1 MKSYEFSRF
10 FHPKLGRFV
19 YRHKGTGLIV
29 DNIFKPMRAVAS
41 AVFSKFAKPVAKKAL
56 QSGISHA
63 GDKLG
68 KKAAEKSGDLIMKKL
83 GNMGKAKQ
91 PATKAKQPASKASRD
106 AKRRGAV
113 PSGPTRSAPPPKA
126 QPQGESSAEILNRLI
141 SGQGV
146 KRNKRI

>member
-41 AVFSKFAKPVAKKAL
+41 SLFKKFAKPVAKKAL
-56 QSGISHA
+56 EAGISHA
-63 GDKLG
+63 GEKLG
-68 KKAAEKSGDLIMKKL
+68 KKAVEKSGDLIMKKL
-83 GNMGKAKQ
+83 GNMSKAKQ
-91 PATKAKQPASKASRD
+91 PA
-106 AKRRGAV
+106 
-113 PSGPTRSAPPPKA
+113 RSAPLPGK
-126 QPQGESSAEILNRLI
+126 QPQEESSAEILNRLI

>member
-41 AVFSKFAKPVAKKAL
+41 AVFNKFAKPVAKKAL

-83 GNMGKAKQ
+83 GNMGKA
-91 PATKAKQPASKASRD
+91 ASKN

-113 PSGPTRSAPPPKA
+113 PSGPTRSAPP
-126 QPQGESSAEILNRLI
+126 PQGESSAEILNRLI

>member
-41 AVFSKFAKPVAKKAL
+41 AVFNIFAKPVAKKAL

-91 PATKAKQPASKASRD
+91 PATKAPRSGPEGSRD

-113 PSGPTRSAPPPKA
+113 PSGPTRSAPP

>member
-1 MKSYEFSRF
+1 MKSYEFSRYYN
-10 FHPKLGRFV
+10 PRIGRFV

-29 DNIFKPMRAVAS
+29 DNIFKPMRKVAS
-41 AVFSKFAKPVAKKAL
+41 AVFSKFAKPIAKKAL

-83 GNMGKAKQ
+83 GNMRIGSKKQ
-91 PATKAKQPASKASRD
+91 PVKNLTPAPAAALAAKPA
-106 AKRRGAV
+106 
-113 PSGPTRSAPPPKA
+113 PAP
-126 QPQGESSAEILNRLI
+126 GESSEEILNRLI

-146 KRNKRI
+146 KRNNRI

>member
-41 AVFSKFAKPVAKKAL
+41 AVFNKFAKPVAKKAL
-56 QSGISHA
+56 QAGISHA
-63 GDKLG
+63 GEKLD
-68 KKAAEKSGDLIMKKL
+68 KKAVEKSGDLIMKKL
-83 GNMGKAKQ
+83 GNMGKSSKSKQ
-91 PATKAKQPASKASRD
+91 
-106 AKRRGAV
+106 
-113 PSGPTRSAPPPKA
+113 PTRSAPSPKA
-126 QPQGESSAEILNRLI
+126 QPQEESSAEILNRLI
-141 SGQGV
+141 SGSGL